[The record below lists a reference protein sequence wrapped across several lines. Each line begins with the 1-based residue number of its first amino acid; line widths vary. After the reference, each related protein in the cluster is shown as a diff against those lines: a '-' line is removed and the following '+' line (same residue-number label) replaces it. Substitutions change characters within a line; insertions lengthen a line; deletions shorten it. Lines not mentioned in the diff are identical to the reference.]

1 MQVENNSQQIPN
13 NLKVIVWRGKDDIEL
28 FARELLGINLH
39 PGQARFAKSS
49 RKINVLST
57 ANRYGKSTLVA
68 VKHIHK
74 AFYKVGVPE
83 GNMRGWLGSEYLTAA
98 LAPHSQQA
106 EVVTRTIKQ
115 ILSSTY
121 PTRSSGT
128 KIETNKCMIGWFM
141 TKVAE
146 SYPML
151 IEYSNGS
158 KTIIRSTGEDK
169 AASIA
174 AKAFGYIGYDEAG
187 KSYHLEEEFHSVL
200 LPRLADFNGTMDLIG
215 TPDATSPSFVF
226 YQELFWRGGG
236 DGNPQ
241 EDEYYSQE
249 GSALENPYLPE
260 SYFEE
265 TRKIFQGD
273 PRLEQVL
280 YGKFISVGD
289 KVFDH
294 RTVLEAARDIPDFT
308 PFEKGHKYII
318 GVDTAIGE
326 DEIVITVIDWTK
338 APFRVVRTDGRKGNS
353 QSPQFH
359 LQNIMDIFYHYNQ
372 EGTCH
377 IILETFSGESMRYYY
392 DLPQDMRIRTKCFG
406 TGKIVGRVP
415 KRAGQVDRKEDILI
429 AARKLLDKK
438 EIIFSNKLR
447 TLIQQVANYTQKDE
461 KIKTDWV
468 ISFCLACFYCTDGQ
482 PRTTTLTPQSVNW

>member
-1 MQVENNSQQIPN
+1 MN
-13 NLKVIVWRGKDDIEL
+13 
-28 FARELLGINLH
+28 
-39 PGQARFAKSS
+39 
-49 RKINVLST
+49 
-57 ANRYGKSTLVA
+57 
-68 VKHIHK
+68 
-74 AFYKVGVPE
+74 
-83 GNMRGWLGSEYLTAA
+83 GWLGAEYLTAA

-115 ILSSTY
+115 MLTSTY
-121 PTRSSGT
+121 PIRVSGT
-128 KIETNKCMIGWFM
+128 KVETNKCMIGWFLLKA
-141 TKVAE
+141 TE

-151 IEYSNGS
+151 IEYTNGS

-187 KSYHLEEEFHSVL
+187 KGFHLEEEFHSIL
-200 LPRLADFNGTMDLIG
+200 LPRLADFNGQLDLIG

-241 EDEYYSQE
+241 QDDYYSQE
-249 GSALENPYLPE
+249 GSALENPYLRE
-260 SYFEE
+260 EYFEKTKE
-265 TRKIFQGD
+265 LFQGD

-294 RTVLEAARDIPDFT
+294 KNVLIAAQDVPDFV
-308 PFEKGHKYII
+308 PFKSGHKYMI
-318 GVDTAIGE
+318 GIDTAIGE
-326 DEIVITVIDWTK
+326 DELVITVIDWTK
-338 APFRVVRTDGRKGNS
+338 VPFQVVRTSGMKGNS
-353 QSPQFH
+353 QSPMFH
-359 LQNIMDIFYHYNQ
+359 LQNVMDIFYHYNQ
-372 EGTCH
+372 EQTCH
-377 IILETFSGESMRYYY
+377 VILETFSGESMRYYY
-392 DLPQDMRIRTKCFG
+392 DLPADIKARTRCFG
-406 TGKIVGRVP
+406 TGRITGAP
-415 KRAGQVDRKEDILI
+415 AKRAGQVDRKEDILI

-447 TLIQQVANYTQKDE
+447 TLIQQLANYTQKDE

-468 ISFCLACFYCTDGQ
+468 ISFCLACFQVSDGQ
-482 PRTTTLTPQSVNW
+482 PKTLKLKPVSVNW